1 LKTWQIRTGGER
13 QILMRQLIGRWWGK
27 SHNRDK
33 TGSGRKAFSIE
44 KNALYFGVMAN
55 GHQAELEQWKEFLES
70 TPAYVGRRFEN
81 LIHDLTPSSSAYT
94 WGGPS
99 PRIQLYCEV
108 DDGVRWCNPGGNVE
122 CSQHRTL
129 FIQYTCRDC
138 GRWSKTFAL
147 ILDPEKLDPDS
158 DVKPTVLTAIKL
170 GEYPPFGSHLA
181 KRLQDL
187 LSKTD
192 LELYRKGLR
201 TEREGHGIGAAAYFR
216 RVVDNQWKALVK
228 KLRDAAE
235 KLGTPREKL
244 KVFEEALAQPQFS
257 TAVDML
263 KDAIPAKLLILDGRN
278 PLTLLYRP
286 LSVQI
291 HHLSDEQ
298 CLQQAAD
305 IRVVLNETFDN
316 ISRVLRDDETLKAAV
331 SRLQGS

>member
-1 LKTWQIRTGGER
+1 MAG
-13 QILMRQLIGRWWGK
+13 
-27 SHNRDK
+27 DF
-33 TGSGRKAFSIE
+33 KA
-44 KNALYFGVMAN
+44 AL
-55 GHQAELEQWKEFLES
+55 QEWKEFLES
-70 TPAYVGRRFEN
+70 TPAYVQRRFEN
-81 LIHDLTPSSSAYT
+81 LICDMTPNTPGYA
-94 WGGPS
+94 WGFPL
-99 PRIQLYCEV
+99 PRIQLFCEV
-108 DDGVRWCNPGGNVE
+108 DDGVRWCEPGVSEVRCADGE
-122 CSQHRTL
+122 TRFL
-129 FIQYTCRDC
+129 PYTCRDC
-138 GRWSKTFAL
+138 GRWKKIFAL
-147 ILDPEKLDPDS
+147 ILTPDLKATPKALIALK
-158 DVKPTVLTAIKL
+158 V

-181 KRLQDL
+181 KRLQDM

-235 KLGTPREKL
+235 KLGTPPEKL

-278 PLTLLYRP
+278 PLTLLYKP

-291 HHLSDEQ
+291 HELSDEQ

-305 IRVVLNETFDN
+305 IRLILNDTFDN
-316 ISRVLRDDETLKAAV
+316 ISRVLKDDETLKAAV
-331 SRLQGS
+331 TRLQGL

>member
-1 LKTWQIRTGGER
+1 VPPESAGWIIDQRLLQQRR
-13 QILMRQLIGRWWGK
+13 ILQELLADRWCDPG
-27 SHNRDK
+27 
-33 TGSGRKAFSIE
+33 AASIE
-44 KNALYFGVMAN
+44 CGDY
-55 GHQAELEQWKEFLES
+55 Q
-70 TPAYVGRRFEN
+70 TRFV
-81 LIHDLTPSSSAYT
+81 P
-94 WGGPS
+94 
-99 PRIQLYCEV
+99 
-108 DDGVRWCNPGGNVE
+108 
-122 CSQHRTL
+122 
-129 FIQYTCRDC
+129 YTCRDC
-138 GRWSKTFAL
+138 GRWKKTFAL
-147 ILDPEKLDPDS
+147 ILAPDMKAS
-158 DVKPTVLTAIKL
+158 PKVLAAMKL

-181 KRLQDL
+181 KRLGEM

-201 TEREGHGIGAAAYFR
+201 AEREGHGIGAAAYFR

-244 KVFEEALAQPQFS
+244 GVFDEALAQPQFS

-278 PLTLLYRP
+278 PLTLLYKP

-291 HHLSDEQ
+291 HELSDEQ

-316 ISRVLRDDETLKAAV
+316 ISRVLKDDETLKAAV
-331 SRLQGS
+331 TRLQG

>member
-1 LKTWQIRTGGER
+1 
-13 QILMRQLIGRWWGK
+13 
-27 SHNRDK
+27 
-33 TGSGRKAFSIE
+33 
-44 KNALYFGVMAN
+44 MADEN
-55 GHQAELEQWKEFLES
+55 QDDLQQWKEFLES
-70 TPAYVGRRFEN
+70 APAYVQREFLN
-81 LIHDLTPSSSAYT
+81 LVYDLTPAGPGYA
-94 WGGPS
+94 WGFHS

-108 DDGVRWCNPGGNVE
+108 DDGVRWCEPSVDKIRCDE
-122 CSQHRTL
+122 YHTA
-129 FIQYTCRDC
+129 FIPYMCRDC
-138 GRWSKTFAL
+138 GQWSKTFAL
-147 ILDPEKLDPDS
+147 ILSPDTDAKS
-158 DVKPTVLTAIKL
+158 TDAKPKVLTAIKL

-181 KRLQDL
+181 KRLQL
-187 LSKTD
+187 MLSKTD

-201 TEREGHGIGAAAYFR
+201 SERDGNGIGAAAYFR

-244 KVFEEALAQPQFS
+244 KLFEEALAQPQFS
-257 TAVDML
+257 TAIDML

-291 HHLSDEQ
+291 HDLSDEQ

-316 ISRVLRDDETLKAAV
+316 ISRVLSDDETLKAAV
-331 SRLQGS
+331 TRLQDS

>member
-1 LKTWQIRTGGER
+1 MADEL
-13 QILMRQLIGRWWGK
+13 
-27 SHNRDK
+27 
-33 TGSGRKAFSIE
+33 
-44 KNALYFGVMAN
+44 NAAL
-55 GHQAELEQWKEFLES
+55 QQWKEFLES
-70 TPAYVGRRFEN
+70 MPAYVQREFKN
-81 LIHDLTPSSSAYT
+81 LVHDLTPSSSGYT
-94 WGGPS
+94 PGFHS

-108 DDGVRWCNPGGNVE
+108 DDGVRWFDPGVSSVGCAE
-122 CSQHRTL
+122 RQTKFL
-129 FIQYTCRDC
+129 PYTCRDC

-147 ILDPEKLDPDS
+147 ILVPDLKADPKM
-158 DVKPTVLTAIKL
+158 LTAVKL

-181 KRLQDL
+181 KRLQDM

-216 RVVDNQWKALVK
+216 RVVDNQWTALVK

-235 KLGTPREKL
+235 KLGTSPEKL

-291 HHLSDEQ
+291 HDLSDEQ

-305 IRVVLNETFDN
+305 IRLILNETFDN
-316 ISRVLRDDETLKAAV
+316 ISRVLKDDETLKAAV
-331 SRLQGS
+331 TRLQGP

>member
-1 LKTWQIRTGGER
+1 
-13 QILMRQLIGRWWGK
+13 M
-27 SHNRDK
+27 
-33 TGSGRKAFSIE
+33 
-44 KNALYFGVMAN
+44 
-55 GHQAELEQWKEFLES
+55 
-70 TPAYVGRRFEN
+70 
-81 LIHDLTPSSSAYT
+81 
-94 WGGPS
+94 
-99 PRIQLYCEV
+99 
-108 DDGVRWCNPGGNVE
+108 DDGVRGCNPSVNIT
-122 CSQHRTL
+122 CAQYKTL

-138 GRWSKTFAL
+138 GQWSKTFAL
-147 ILDPEKLDPDS
+147 ILSPD
-158 DVKPTVLTAIKL
+158 VTAKPTVLTAVKL

-181 KRLQDL
+181 KRLQDM

-216 RVVDNQWKALVK
+216 RVVDNQWKALVG

-235 KLGTPREKL
+235 KLGVPHEQL
-244 KVFEEALAQPQFS
+244 KVFEQALTQPQFS

-278 PLTLLYRP
+278 PLTLLYKP

-291 HHLSDEQ
+291 HDLSDEQ

-305 IRVVLNETFDN
+305 IRIILNETFDN
-316 ISRVLRDDETLKAAV
+316 ISRVLKDDEELKAAV

>member
-1 LKTWQIRTGGER
+1 MATDLKT
-13 QILMRQLIGRWWGK
+13 
-27 SHNRDK
+27 
-33 TGSGRKAFSIE
+33 
-44 KNALYFGVMAN
+44 AL
-55 GHQAELEQWKEFLES
+55 QEWKDFLES
-70 TPAYVGRRFEN
+70 TPAYVECRFEH
-81 LIHDLTPSSSAYT
+81 LIADITPR
-94 WGGPS
+94 GPGTVYGLYS
-99 PRIQLYCEV
+99 PRIQLYCEI
-108 DDGVRWCNPGGNVE
+108 DDGVRWCDPGADSIACGEYQTRFVP
-122 CSQHRTL
+122 
-129 FIQYTCRDC
+129 YMCRDC
-138 GRWSKTFAL
+138 GRWKKTFAL
-147 ILDPEKLDPDS
+147 ILAPDMKAS
-158 DVKPTVLTAIKL
+158 PKVLTAMKV
-170 GEYPPFGSHLA
+170 GEFPPFGSHLS
-181 KRLQDL
+181 KRLADL

-244 KVFEEALAQPQFS
+244 KVFDEALAQPQFS

-278 PLTLLYRP
+278 PLTLLYKP

-291 HHLSDEQ
+291 HELSDEQ

-316 ISRVLRDDETLKAAV
+316 IGRVLRDDETLKAAV
-331 SRLQGS
+331 TRLQGA